1 VTSNARSVGTGIWLT
16 IGATA
21 CFACLDSTTSVVSP
35 LVPLL
40 LLQWV
45 RYSVQMGAMT
55 VAAQPWR
62 GWQAFRTTQLKMQI
76 ARGVLMVFTTSL
88 AFLSLRSVPVAEFTA
103 LIMVQP
109 LIFTL
114 LSMRL
119 LGERASPLRWTLLW
133 AAFVGAMLI
142 VKPSGGDFNLGMLWV
157 VGLIIVGTGY
167 QMLTAKLMRTEQ
179 TITTHWYGGIV
190 GFVFTT
196 LALPF
201 VWWNLDKPVAQ
212 TSWLMML
219 AVGVFA
225 TLGHLMLVMALK
237 RAPSVV
243 ITPYLYCQ
251 LAFAVLIGMVV
262 FAQIPDVWSW
272 LGIVMIGMAGV
283 ASAWLTQKERRAV
296 PVPIPDE

>member
-1 VTSNARSVGTGIWLT
+1 MLVGILLT

-21 CFACLDSTTSVVSP
+21 CFAALDSFTSVVSP

-40 LLQWV
+40 LVQWV
-45 RYSVQMGAMT
+45 RYSVQVGAMT
-55 VAAQPWR
+55 VAATPWR
-62 GWQAFRTTQLKMQI
+62 GWQTLRTAQLGRQI
-76 ARGVLMVFTTSL
+76 ARAVLLLMTTSL
-88 AFLSLRSVPVAEFTA
+88 AFLSLRQVPVAEFTA

-119 LGERASPLRWTLLW
+119 LGEKASPLRWLLLW
-133 AAFVGAMLI
+133 AAFMGAMLI

-167 QMLTAKLMRTEQ
+167 QMLTAQLMRTEQ
-179 TITTHWYGGIV
+179 TVTTHWYGGVV

-201 VWWNLDKPVAQ
+201 VLWHLDKPVAM

-251 LAFAVLIGMVV
+251 LAFAVLIGMLV
-262 FAQIPDVWSW
+262 FGQIPDVWSW
-272 LGIVMIGMAGV
+272 LGIVLIGLSGL
-283 ASAWLTQKERRAV
+283 ASAWLTQGESRAV
-296 PVPIPDE
+296 PVPMPEE